1 MKRFLFLLIAISAVS
16 YGVSFSRLI
25 HPGDTHTNGIGT
37 PTVTATPPPVFTS
50 SPTPIIEI
58 TPTPSLLTTP
68 SGIITP
74 KLEAFIRAPSG
85 IVPIPYVILSGYQS
99 FPADSGPVSISGFV
113 QDKSFFCPTSP
124 CGLQFPTTAQIT
136 FHARNNNGD
145 TSSEI
150 QANILVTKMADGYS
164 VSIITLGRFVVFSD
178 SCANIWQNA
187 EPSPPSWARFPQDP
201 ADLDTE
207 KSLHYLAG
215 RLLTTGVVNANDCP
229 GGGWDNNAPNACGL
243 ARVKDQMTSWQNQY
257 DLNIWLAGRD
267 QHIPPVI
274 LKTLLEIESQF
285 WPTSQ
290 RLFLDELGL
299 GQINQ
304 LGIDVLLR
312 TNPGLYFEVC
322 TSALFRC
329 DQPYESLS
337 PIDRALIRG
346 TLVQSLDAAC
356 PTCLYGVNLN
366 KATQSIPLIAKV
378 LYANCVQAD
387 AILKLHEVTANYEDS
402 WKFTLVS
409 YHSGFG
415 CLQSAIEKSSAE
427 AGTQID
433 WKTVSANMECQG
445 AVDYIDKFW
454 ASLLTFNNYLKKQEV
469 LANIQLQNP
478 GPVATPTLILSNAR
492 ILVKIFVDKNG
503 DGIQQ
508 PDETLDNVQVNLD
521 LENGVT
527 LTQVST
533 NGIAVFDMS
542 RISVGVR
549 GKISLPGLYR
559 SASIQ
564 VPASGEIPIIF
575 IFTKPILPT
584 QLP

>member
-1 MKRFLFLLIAISAVS
+1 MKRFLFLLIAISAIS
-16 YGVSFSRLI
+16 YGISFSRFV
-25 HPGDTHTNGIGT
+25 HPGDIQASSIGT
-37 PTVTATPPPVFTS
+37 PTSTPSPQPFLS
-50 SPTPIIEI
+50 PSPTPIIEI
-58 TPTPSLLTTP
+58 THTPSPLTTP
-68 SGIITP
+68 IGIISP
-74 KLEAFIRAPSG
+74 KLEAFIRVPSG
-85 IVPIPYVILSGYQS
+85 VVPKPYVILSGYQS
-99 FPADSGPVSISGFV
+99 FPGASGSVTLSGFV
-113 QDKSFFCPTSP
+113 QEKSFYCPASP
-124 CGLQFPTTAQIT
+124 CALEFPETAQIS
-136 FHARNNNGD
+136 FRAMNNNGD
-145 TSSEI
+145 SSSEV
-150 QANILVTKMADGYS
+150 QANILVTKMTDGYS
-164 VSIITLGRFVVFSD
+164 VSIITLGKFVIFSD

-187 EPSPPSWARFPQDP
+187 ELSPPTWARFPQDP
-201 ADLDTE
+201 ADLNTE
-207 KSLHYLAG
+207 KSLYYLAG

-229 GGGWDNNAPNACGL
+229 GGGWANNSPNACGL
-243 ARVKDQMTSWQNQY
+243 TKVKDQMTSWQNQY

-312 TNPGLYFEVC
+312 TNPALYFEVC

-337 PIDRALIRG
+337 GIDRALIRG

-356 PTCLYGVNLN
+356 PTCLYGVNVN
-366 KATQSIPLIAKV
+366 KASQSIPLIAKV

-387 AILKLHEVTANYEDS
+387 AILKLHGVTANYEDS

-415 CLQSAIEKSSAE
+415 CLQSAVEKSSAE

-433 WKTVSANMECQG
+433 WKTVAANLECQG

-454 ASLLTFNNYLKKQEV
+454 ASLQTFNNYLKKQEV

-478 GPVATPTLILSNAR
+478 IPASNPTIIFSNAR

-508 PDETLDNVQVNLD
+508 PDETLDNVQVKLD
-521 LENGVT
+521 LENGVS
-527 LTQVST
+527 LTQVSM
-533 NGIAVFDMS
+533 NGIAIFDLS
-542 RISVGVR
+542 RISVGVK

-564 VPASGEIPIIF
+564 VPDKGEIPIIF

-584 QLP
+584 QIP